1 MVVQVWKVGS
11 TIENVFSLKLLMMVL
26 SMVASTENRR
36 HILVFRREDG
46 IMCI

>member
-1 MVVQVWKVGS
+1 
-11 TIENVFSLKLLMMVL
+11 MMVL

-46 IMCI
+46 IMCIWTLNRLSVMMMQW